1 MAFLLPR
8 KVFKQKRKEY
18 YIPYISCKPC
28 RSREGGDGG
37 GGGGMNHH
45 LPWKIQAYKIYLVKL
60 QKICLR
66 PLANKI
72 FPQPPPPPLPHYTP
86 PPNKVIPGT
95 FNTCNI

>member
-18 YIPYISCKPC
+18 YIPYISAVN
-28 RSREGGDGG
+28 RADLERVEMGG
-37 GGGGMNHH
+37 GGLNHH

-72 FPQPPPPPLPHYTP
+72 FPQPPPPPPPSPLHP